1 MKHRTALLFPRVLP
15 RALHGKRT
23 RGTEA
28 KGSEEFAGVPPAH
41 RCFASPRFAPAR
53 HPGSGSLETP
63 PPLTLRGLA
72 HRSRGASPRCELD
85 LVRSF
90 K

>member
-1 MKHRTALLFPRVLP
+1 MRPRTALLFPRVLP
-15 RALHGKRT
+15 RAMHDKRT
-23 RGTEA
+23 RGIKA
-28 KGSEEFAGVPPAH
+28 KGCEEFAGVPPAH

-72 HRSRGASPRCELD
+72 HRSRGASPGCELD
-85 LVRSF
+85 FVRSF
-90 K
+90 E